1 MKTNMYAVQ
10 KSNKNVA
17 GHNTTIHASPAAQRN
32 KKKIKNGVDIGQN
45 NIHRR
50 STHEQETCV

>member
-50 STHEQETCV
+50 STHE